1 MKLLFENWRKF
12 IKEDDATRETFAKE
26 FCEVGGFESG
36 YWGGMPT
43 SRKDYQDAI
52 KAGRPLKKLYNK
64 HADRAFLNSLI
75 TVHWTERMGVIKI
88 LSKGSS
94 KDELSCAAYLPG
106 TVATSTWGDY
116 GIVVKGYISLLA
128 NDMNDLVSGAGQGYA
143 GVDPERTKSSGANK
157 GVGMIQRCEDY
168 ADTILVFDKDDWKP
182 RVYKGTMRNEA
193 FVDNWKITAIISPEI
208 SHPFLKRIVH
218 GKMGR
223 EDIKI
228 ILPDQ
233 VGEL

>member
-88 LSKGSS
+88 LSKGS
-94 KDELSCAAYLPG
+94 KDASP
-106 TVATSTWGDY
+106 
-116 GIVVKGYISLLA
+116 ISLRYPRQFSIKSFIVLLLA
-128 NDMNDLVSGAGQGYA
+128 LG
-143 GVDPERTKSSGANK
+143 
-157 GVGMIQRCEDY
+157 
-168 ADTILVFDKDDWKP
+168 
-182 RVYKGTMRNEA
+182 
-193 FVDNWKITAIISPEI
+193 
-208 SHPFLKRIVH
+208 
-218 GKMGR
+218 
-223 EDIKI
+223 
-228 ILPDQ
+228 
-233 VGEL
+233 